1 MNVKKLIKNKK
12 MKKKNQKKKNQ
23 KNQEKLREMLVS
35 PRNYGKLQSL
45 GLPSKINPV
54 SQVSLKDGEKFSLM
68 KKRLITPSRVF
79 TLN

>member
-1 MNVKKLIKNKK
+1 MYKATKMNVQKLTKNKK
-12 MKKKNQKKKNQ
+12 RDFY
-23 KNQEKLREMLVS
+23 QEKLREMLVS

-68 KKRLITPSRVF
+68 KKRLITPSRIF
-79 TLN
+79 RLN

>member
-12 MKKKNQKKKNQ
+12 MKKKNQ

-35 PRNYGKLQSL
+35 PRNYGKLQFL
-45 GLPSKINPV
+45 GLPSKITPV

>member
-1 MNVKKLIKNKK
+1 MYKATKMNVQKLTKNKK
-12 MKKKNQKKKNQ
+12 RDFY
-23 KNQEKLREMLVS
+23 QEKLREMLVS

-68 KKRLITPSRVF
+68 KKRLITPSRMIR
-79 TLN
+79 LN

>member
-23 KNQEKLREMLVS
+23 KNQEKLREMLVR
-35 PRNYGKLQSL
+35 PRNYGKLHFL
-45 GLPSKINPV
+45 GLPSKITPV